1 MTSIVIS
8 KYPVRKLIIL
18 LFVLSFLVRLSYGIY
33 YFLKYG
39 SSNFSDDW
47 AYIKYAEEML
57 KQGAFVPDISGL
69 TQTKAGITPFYPF
82 VIYLSFKAFGIYY
95 LPLVI
100 LNAVFSS
107 SITILIYY
115 IGLYSFNNT
124 VGVLSSAWSILY
136 INYIRWVPNLLKENL
151 VQFLFALLIM
161 LLLIYLLRNHG
172 YIILT
177 IISIVFTVLIHTDER
192 YIIYYFV
199 LSAVLFLTRRITLK
213 HKVLSFI
220 FLNAIIVA
228 LMLPWLIRNYEVY
241 HRPVI
246 LSERTAFITDKLLGY
261 KNENYFSQE
270 IQLSVATLDSIVK
283 GQPIDDMTMYN
294 IIQRGISYG
303 SYPKRFTIAE
313 KMYTDFKELW
323 RPFRFSNMWVS
334 EGFRP
339 EGKWSMSHNLSLILS
354 YGILLPFFLSGI
366 YYSIKTRNVTWP
378 VMLSIVLLHTIIH
391 ITFILSQNRY
401 RIPIDVIIIV
411 TAFYG
416 LKSIYENYRFKRKII
431 K

>member
-1 MTSIVIS
+1 MNSNIIS

-18 LFVLSFLVRLSYGIY
+18 LFVISFIVRLSYGLY

-47 AYIKYAEEML
+47 AYIKFAEEML
-57 KQGAFVPDISGL
+57 KQGVFVPDISGL
-69 TQTKAGITPFYPF
+69 TQTKAGITPFYPL
-82 VIYLSFKAFGIYY
+82 VIYLSFKAFGINY

-115 IGLYSFNNT
+115 IGMYSFNNT
-124 VGVLSSAWSILY
+124 VGLLSSAWSILY

-151 VQFLFALLIM
+151 VQFLFALLIL
-161 LLLIYLLRNHG
+161 LLLIYLLKDQG
-172 YIILT
+172 YLILAM
-177 IISIVFTVLIHTDER
+177 ISIVFTVLIHTDER
-192 YIIYYFV
+192 YMIYYLV
-199 LSAVLFLTRRITLK
+199 LVAVLFLTGQVSIRS
-213 HKVLSFI
+213 KVLSFI
-220 FLNAIIVA
+220 FLNAVIFTF
-228 LMLPWLIRNYEVY
+228 MLPWLIRNYEVY

-246 LSERTAFITDKLLGY
+246 LSERTAFITDRLLGY
-261 KNENYFSQE
+261 KNENYYSQE
-270 IQLSVATLDSIVK
+270 IQLSDATLDSIVK
-283 GQPIDDMTMYN
+283 GQSIYDMTMYN

-303 SYPKRFTIAE
+303 TYPKRYSRGE
-313 KMYTDFKELW
+313 KMYIDFKELW

-354 YGILLPFFLSGI
+354 YGILLPFFLTGI
-366 YYSIKTRNVTWP
+366 YFSIKTRNVTWP

-391 ITFILSQNRY
+391 ITFVLSQNRY

-416 LKSIYENYRFKRKII
+416 LTSIYENYRFKRKLVI
-431 K
+431 

>member
-1 MTSIVIS
+1 MNSNIIS

-18 LFVLSFLVRLSYGIY
+18 LFVLSFLVRLSYGLY

-47 AYIKYAEEML
+47 AYIKFAEEML
-57 KQGAFVPDISGL
+57 KQGVFVPDISGL
-69 TQTKAGITPFYPF
+69 TQTKAGITPFYPL
-82 VIYLSFKAFGIYY
+82 VIYLSFKAFGINY

-100 LNAVFSS
+100 FNAVLSS

-124 VGVLSSAWSILY
+124 VGLLSSAWSILY

-151 VQFLFALLIM
+151 VQFLFALLIL
-161 LLLIYLLRNHG
+161 LLLIYLLKNQG
-172 YIILT
+172 YLILA

-192 YIIYYFV
+192 YTIYYLV
-199 LSAVLFLTRRITLK
+199 LVAVLFLTGQVSIKSKL
-213 HKVLSFI
+213 LSLI
-220 FLNAIIVA
+220 FLNTVIVIF
-228 LMLPWLIRNYEVY
+228 MLPWLIRNYEVY
-241 HRPVI
+241 HRPVF
-246 LSERTAFITDKLLGY
+246 LSERTAFITDRLFGY

-270 IQLSVATLDSIVK
+270 IQLSDATLDSVVK
-283 GQPIDDMTMYN
+283 GHPIYDMTMYN

-303 SYPKRFTIAE
+303 SYPKRYSKGE
-313 KMYTDFKELW
+313 KMYIDFKELW

-354 YGILLPFFLSGI
+354 YGILLPFFLAGI
-366 YYSIKTRNVTWP
+366 YYSIKSRNVIWP
-378 VMLSIVLLHTIIH
+378 VMLNILLLHTIIH

-411 TAFYG
+411 AAFYG
-416 LKSIYENYRFKRKII
+416 LTSIYEKYRFKRKLV

>member
-1 MTSIVIS
+1 MNSNIIS

-18 LFVLSFLVRLSYGIY
+18 LFVLSFLVRLSYGLY

-47 AYIKYAEEML
+47 AYIKFAEEML
-57 KQGAFVPDISGL
+57 KQGVFVPDISGL
-69 TQTKAGITPFYPF
+69 TQTKAGITPFYPL
-82 VIYLSFKAFGIYY
+82 VIYLSFKAFGINY

-100 LNAVFSS
+100 LNAVLSS

-115 IGLYSFNNT
+115 IGMYSFNNT
-124 VGVLSSAWSILY
+124 VGLLSSVWSILY

-151 VQFLFALLIM
+151 VQFLFALLIL
-161 LLLIYLLRNHG
+161 LLLIYLLKNQG
-172 YIILT
+172 YLILA
-177 IISIVFTVLIHTDER
+177 IISMVFTVLIHTDER
-192 YIIYYFV
+192 YTIYYLV
-199 LSAVLFLTRRITLK
+199 LVAVLFLTGQVSIRS
-213 HKVLSFI
+213 KVISFI
-220 FLNAIIVA
+220 FLNAVIVTF
-228 LMLPWLIRNYEVY
+228 MLPWLIRNYEVY
-241 HRPVI
+241 HRPVF
-246 LSERTAFITDKLLGY
+246 LSERTAFITDRLLGY
-261 KNENYFSQE
+261 KNENYYSQE
-270 IQLSVATLDSIVK
+270 IQLSDATLDSIVK
-283 GQPIDDMTMYN
+283 GQSIYDMTMYN

-303 SYPKRFTIAE
+303 TYPKRYSRGE
-313 KMYTDFKELW
+313 KMYIDFKELW

-354 YGILLPFFLSGI
+354 YGILLPFFLTGI

-391 ITFILSQNRY
+391 ITFVLSQNRY

-416 LKSIYENYRFKRKII
+416 LKSIYENYRFKRKLV

>member
-1 MTSIVIS
+1 MNSNIIS

-18 LFVLSFLVRLSYGIY
+18 LFILSFLVRLSYGLY
-33 YFLKYG
+33 YFFEYG
-39 SSNFSDDW
+39 TSNFSDDW
-47 AYIKYAEEML
+47 AYIKFAEEML
-57 KQGAFVPDISGL
+57 KQGVFVPDISGL

-82 VIYLSFKAFGIYY
+82 IIYLSFKVFGINY

-100 LNAVFSS
+100 FNAVFSA

-124 VGVLSSAWSILY
+124 VGILSSAWSILY

-151 VQFLFALLIM
+151 VQFLFALLIL
-161 LLLIYLLRNHG
+161 LLLIYLLKNQG

-192 YIIYYFV
+192 YMVYYLAIV
-199 LSAVLFLTRRITLK
+199 VVLFLTVQVSIRRR
-213 HKVLSFI
+213 VLSFV
-220 FLNAIIVA
+220 FLNSVIFA

-241 HRPVI
+241 QRPVI
-246 LSERTAFITDKLLGY
+246 LSERTAFITDKYFGY

-270 IQLSVATLDSIVK
+270 IQLSDATLDSIVK
-283 GQPIDDMTMYN
+283 GLPIYDMTMYN

-303 SYPKRFTIAE
+303 SYPKRYSRCE
-313 KMYTDFKELW
+313 KMFTDFKELW

-339 EGKWSMSHNLSLILS
+339 EGKWSISHNMSLILS
-354 YGILLPFFLSGI
+354 YGILLPFFLAGI
-366 YYSIKTRNVTWP
+366 YYSIKTRNVIWP
-378 VMLSIVLLHTIIH
+378 VMLSIVLMHTIIH
-391 ITFILSQNRY
+391 LTFILSQNRY

-411 TAFYG
+411 AAFYG
-416 LKSIYENYRFKRKII
+416 LTCIYENYRFKRKLV